1 MILDAY
7 SIYTGRVKMNGN
19 IKKTDQADVEN
30 KKDNNPLSVRVDP
43 YYKEIFEDLIK
54 QKGIP
59 KKVLLETMISSY
71 VESGREDEREANISF
86 VNEINLIAGNFNEI
100 MNIFKAMATKS
111 QDTIGSQ
118 KSFYEQKIKNLETR
132 IQMLETDCSGFGEKN
147 RLLEATCNN
156 LILEKEKLEKTIY
169 DLNEVDAS
177 GEKEIS
183 SYIRKNAELLE
194 QINILQKAEKESVLL
209 KGEFEKGKNEIKVLK
224 SSLDDKI
231 SENEKLHKKISDAEE
246 SIMQM
251 KNKKAEEFKEL
262 ELVIRKE
269 ADIDK
274 KMEILKLQLQ
284 YNELQAENLKNLGI
298 INKQLEE
305 VTELKLRL
313 EKATL
318 SMKK

>member
-1 MILDAY
+1 
-7 SIYTGRVKMNGN
+7 MNEN
-19 IKKTDQADVEN
+19 IEKTDQADVEN

-100 MNIFKAMATKS
+100 MNIFKAMAAKS

-132 IQMLETDCSGFGEKN
+132 IQMLETDCSGFEEKN
-147 RLLEATCNN
+147 RLLETTCNN
-156 LILEKEKLEKTIY
+156 LVLEKEKLEKTIY

-209 KGEFEKGKNEIKVLK
+209 KGEFEKGKNEIKALK
-224 SSLDDKI
+224 SSLDEKI
-231 SENEKLHKKISDAEE
+231 SENEKLHKKISEAEE
-246 SIMQM
+246 SIMEM